1 MFDVVVLILIFSFVW
16 SLLLLA
22 TSGLVTVMEH
32 LYCSCKPTYN
42 FTSYLPSNIFQAML
56 WPVVLPL
63 LLIELVYIIT
73 YCTTIKLR
81 NYL

>member
-22 TSGLVTVMEH
+22 TSGLVTVLEH

-42 FTSYLPSNIFQAML
+42 FTSYLPSNVLQTML
-56 WPVVLPL
+56 WPIVLPL
-63 LLIELVYIIT
+63 LLLELVYITT
-73 YCTTIKLR
+73 YCIVIKLR
-81 NYL
+81 SY

>member
-22 TSGLVTVMEH
+22 TSGLVTVLEY

-42 FTSYLPSNIFQAML
+42 FTSYLPSNAFQAML

-63 LLIELVYIIT
+63 LLVELVYIAT
-73 YCTTIKLR
+73 YCIVTKLR
-81 NYL
+81 IY

>member
-42 FTSYLPSNIFQAML
+42 FTSHLPNNVFQAIL
-56 WPVVLPL
+56 WPLILPL
-63 LLIELVYIIT
+63 LLIELVYIAA
-73 YCTTIKLR
+73 YCTVTKLR
-81 NYL
+81 SY